1 MNCQKNLEAFTIIL
15 IINEVNDRLLLAIAK
30 YIDDNNHYY
39 CLSVIKHFMSKKF
52 YVVWK
57 GAKTGVFSTWPEV
70 QSYTQGRADAQF
82 MGFPSKAEAEAAFAS
97 TYTKALMKRSLNNK
111 SAPAQGA
118 AKPKTNATKRQST
131 QTQQA
136 VDVQIYCDG
145 ACSPNPGKSG
155 TGLALY
161 QQGEPTALYY
171 GLYSPNGTNNTAE
184 LNGMLMS
191 LKLAEKLLVSQP
203 QVEILCDSKYSI
215 DCITKWASG
224 WQAKGWT
231 RGKGEE
237 IKNVELIKR
246 CFTLYQSLKS
256 QLIITHVRGHA
267 DIEGNEL
274 ADRMAVLA
282 RQQKQESLLKYPE
295 KINIKAILAMESG

>member
-1 MNCQKNLEAFTIIL
+1 
-15 IINEVNDRLLLAIAK
+15 
-30 YIDDNNHYY
+30 
-39 CLSVIKHFMSKKF
+39 MSKKF

-57 GAKTGVFSTWPEV
+57 GAKTGVFSTWAEV
-70 QSYTQGRADAQF
+70 QSHTQGRSDAQF

-97 TYTKALMKRSLNNK
+97 TYTKALMKRSLSNK
-111 SAPAQGA
+111 
-118 AKPKTNATKRQST
+118 KPTTQSKTTSQATKTAAQS
-131 QTQQA
+131 A
-136 VDVQIYCDG
+136 SADVQIYCDG

-161 QQGEPTALYY
+161 QQNKPSALYY
-171 GLYSPNGTNNTAE
+171 GLYNANGTNNTAE
-184 LNGMLMS
+184 LNGLLMS
-191 LKLAEKLLVSQP
+191 FKLAQKQLQTTSKVQ
-203 QVEILCDSKYSI
+203 ILSDSKYSI
-215 DCITKWASG
+215 DCITKWAKG

-237 IKNVELIKR
+237 IKNVTLIKE
-246 CFTLYQSLKS
+246 CFALYQTLKN

-282 RQQKQESLLKYPE
+282 RKEQQKSLVKYQGALD
-295 KINIKAILAMESG
+295 IKAILAMESG